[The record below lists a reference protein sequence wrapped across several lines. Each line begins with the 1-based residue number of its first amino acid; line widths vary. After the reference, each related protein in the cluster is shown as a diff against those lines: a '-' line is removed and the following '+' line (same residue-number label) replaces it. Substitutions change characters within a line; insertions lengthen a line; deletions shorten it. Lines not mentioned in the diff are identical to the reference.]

1 MEIRNFWAAVLR
13 QDREALAGFFWE
25 DAVINWHNTNECF
38 TAAEF
43 IQANCGYPGQ
53 WDGNLERIIELGD
66 QVITVT
72 HVYNKEGTI
81 SCHAVSFFR
90 IREDK
95 ILSMDEYWGDDGL
108 PPRWR
113 QDMRL
118 GRPIQE
124 K

>member
-43 IQANCGYPGQ
+43 IQANCGYPGR
-53 WDGNLERIIELGD
+53 WDGKLERVIELGD

-72 HVYNKEGTI
+72 HVYNKEGTV

-95 ILSMDEYWGDDGL
+95 ILSVDEYWGDDGP

-113 QDMRL
+113 QAMRL
-118 GRPIQE
+118 GRTIVAG
-124 K
+124 